1 MQRSE
6 RSFEKNG
13 CPTMVAASAA
23 ASVAASAA
31 TKVAA
36 TAEAALQ
43 YDNTVC
49 SYCCWGGFI
58 SLIERILYRGEI
70 SSDHLHNRME
80 EHKCQNIYGYVIWIN
95 V

>member
-58 SLIERILYRGEI
+58 SLIERVHGR
-70 SSDHLHNRME
+70 D
-80 EHKCQNIYGYVIWIN
+80 
-95 V
+95 